1 VRKEIDVADRIG
13 ELFLRQTR
21 YENLVPSDQEKGL
34 PQPALQRIFAAGTPV
49 PLPSSAGLRTPAQD
63 LRAAIEARS
72 SLRKYA
78 DAPLSLDEL
87 AYLLWCTQGVKRS
100 DPERWTLRTV
110 PSAGARHAFE
120 TMLLVNRVEGLPPGL
135 HQYLALEHEL
145 RAFASDDDVAQQLAA
160 ACLGQQMLETCAVAF
175 LWAADRNRMAW
186 RYGERGMRYL
196 FLDAGHVCQN
206 LYLAA
211 EAIGAGACAIAA
223 FNDDQVNDVLGLD
236 GIDAFTTYIATVGK
250 RGAS

>member
-1 VRKEIDVADRIG
+1 MIKGIG
-13 ELFLRQTR
+13 YEFMKGTQYR
-21 YENLVPSDQEKGL
+21 YMGMSDQSKGL
-34 PQPALQRIFAAGTPV
+34 PQPPLQT
-49 PLPSSAGLRTPAQD
+49 GLRQTQPVVELPAPVDVTVASLD
-63 LRAAIEARS
+63 LREAIENRRS
-72 SLRKYA
+72 VRKYTKG
-78 DAPLSLDEL
+78 PLSLPEL
-87 AYLLWCTQGVKRS
+87 SYLLWCTQGVKRS

-236 GIDAFTTYIATVGK
+236 GIDAFTTYIATAGK